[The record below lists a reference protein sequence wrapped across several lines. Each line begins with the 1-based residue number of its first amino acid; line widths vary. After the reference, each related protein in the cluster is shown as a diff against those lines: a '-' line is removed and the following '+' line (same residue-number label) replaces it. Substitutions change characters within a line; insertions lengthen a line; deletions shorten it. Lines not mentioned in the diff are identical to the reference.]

1 MRIRSS
7 RHTVAGLRAGTR
19 GWWLPADTRRNDYV
33 CAGSPTLTVV
43 AVSADNQTPSS
54 VQARAASAG
63 RRPNFEPHAANAA
76 GRLNWLRAGVLGAI
90 DGIVSVA
97 GIVVGVAGATSAR
110 GPIFTAGL
118 AGLVAGAVSMAL
130 GEYVSVSSQRDSQDS
145 LLAQEKRELEE
156 SPEQELAELAAI
168 YQAKGLSEAT
178 AHTVAA
184 ELTAH
189 DVSAAHLDAELHL
202 DPEDLANP
210 LQAAAASAASFVL
223 GALLPLVAILL
234 PSANWRVPV
243 TFAAVLLTLGI
254 AGAISAR
261 IGGSGTRRAVL
272 RVVIGGAVGLGFTYG
287 VGNLF
292 GTAIG

>member
-1 MRIRSS
+1 M
-7 RHTVAGLRAGTR
+7 
-19 GWWLPADTRRNDYV
+19 
-33 CAGSPTLTVV
+33 
-43 AVSADNQTPSS
+43 SADSQTPPSGP
-54 VQARAASAG
+54 VPTGPVGQ
-63 RRPNFEPHAANAA
+63 RPAVEPHAANAA
-76 GRLNWLRAGVLGAI
+76 GRLNWLRAGVLGAN

-130 GEYVSVSSQRDSQDS
+130 GEYVSVSSQRDSQDT
-145 LLAQEKRELEE
+145 LLAQEARELAE

-168 YQAKGLSEAT
+168 YQAKGLSAAT
-178 AHTVAA
+178 ASTVAA

-202 DPEDLANP
+202 DPDDLANP
-210 LQAAAASAASFVL
+210 LQAAVASAASFVL

-234 PSANWRVPV
+234 PPAGWRVPV
-243 TFAAVLLTLGI
+243 TFAAVLATLGI

-261 IGGSGTRRAVL
+261 IGGSPTRRAVL
-272 RVVIGGAVGLGFTYG
+272 RVVIGGAIGLAFTYG